1 MAKSKSQGKT
11 AKPSQKTLR
20 LSFQVVNGEV
30 ELVKHRRVNM
40 ITPPSV
46 GEHPETGKHG
56 GFWMELR
63 DENDQGLFH
72 RTLISPAGDTVEIH
86 SPDGNN
92 RREYVPPEESTK
104 QSTFEV
110 LVPDYGKANSIVLC
124 GKKSASPHIQPSAA
138 AASAPPKTREL
149 ARFAIPEGGEE

>member
-1 MAKSKSQGKT
+1 MAKPKSQGKT
-11 AKPSQKTLR
+11 AKPSKKTLR
-20 LSFQVVNGEV
+20 LTFQVVNGAV

-40 ITPPSV
+40 VAPPAV

-72 RTLISPAGDTVEIH
+72 RTLTSPAGDTVEIH
-86 SPDGNN
+86 SPEGNN
-92 RREYVPPEESTK
+92 RREYVPDEESTK
-104 QSTFEV
+104 LSTFEV

-138 AASAPPKTREL
+138 AASAPLKTREL
-149 ARFAIPEGGEE
+149 ARFEIPEGGEE

>member
-1 MAKSKSQGKT
+1 MAKPKSQGKT

-20 LSFQVVNGEV
+20 LTFQVVNGEV

-40 ITPPSV
+40 ITPPAV

-92 RREYVPPEESTK
+92 RREYV
-104 QSTFEV
+104 QSKEGTFEV
-110 LVPDYGKANSIVLC
+110 LVPDYGKAASIVLC
-124 GKKSASPHIQPSAA
+124 GKKSGGSQVQPSAA

-149 ARFAIPEGGEE
+149 ARFEIPEGGEE

>member
-1 MAKSKSQGKT
+1 MAKPKSQGKNV
-11 AKPSQKTLR
+11 KPSQKTLR
-20 LSFQVVNGEV
+20 LTFQVVNGEV

-72 RTLISPAGDTVEIH
+72 RTLTSPAGGTVEIH
-86 SPDGNN
+86 SPEGTN
-92 RREYVPPEESTK
+92 RREYVPAEESTK

-124 GKKSASPHIQPSAA
+124 GKKSGGSQVQPSAA

-149 ARFAIPEGGEE
+149 ARFEIPEGGEE

>member
-1 MAKSKSQGKT
+1 MAKPKSQGKT

-20 LSFQVVNGEV
+20 LTFQVVNGEV

-40 ITPPSV
+40 ITPPAV

-92 RREYVPPEESTK
+92 RREYVPSKEG
-104 QSTFEV
+104 TFEV
-110 LVPDYGKANSIVLC
+110 LVPDYGKAASIVLC
-124 GKKSASPHIQPSAA
+124 GKKSGGSQVQPSAA

-149 ARFAIPEGGEE
+149 ARFEIPEGGEE

>member
-1 MAKSKSQGKT
+1 MAKHKSKDKTAKSK
-11 AKPSQKTLR
+11 KTLR

-40 ITPPSV
+40 ITPPAV

-63 DENDQGLFH
+63 DENDRGLFH
-72 RTLISPAGDTVEIH
+72 RTLISPAGDTVEVH
-86 SPDGNN
+86 SEDGTIQ
-92 RREYVPPEESTK
+92 REYAPAP
-104 QSTFEV
+104 QGTFEV
-110 LVPDYGKANSIVLC
+110 LVPDYGDAASIVLC
-124 GKKSASPHIQPSAA
+124 GKKSGSAHPQPSIGAA
-138 AASAPPKTREL
+138 AAPKTREL

>member
-1 MAKSKSQGKT
+1 MANKPTSQVKNV
-11 AKPSQKTLR
+11 KPSQKTLR
-20 LSFQVVNGEV
+20 LTFQVVNGEV

-86 SPDGNN
+86 SPDGTM
-92 RREYVPPEESTK
+92 RREYVPAKESTK
-104 QSTFEV
+104 EGTFEV
-110 LVPDYGKANSIVLC
+110 LVPDYGKAASIVLC
-124 GKKSASPHIQPSAA
+124 GKKSGSTKSAA
-138 AASAPPKTREL
+138 AAAAPPKTREL
-149 ARFAIPEGGEE
+149 ARFEIPEGGEE